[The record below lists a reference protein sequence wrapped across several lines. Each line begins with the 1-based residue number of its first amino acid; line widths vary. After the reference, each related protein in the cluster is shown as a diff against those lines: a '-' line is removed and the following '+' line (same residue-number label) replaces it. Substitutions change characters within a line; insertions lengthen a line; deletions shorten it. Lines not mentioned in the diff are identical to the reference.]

1 MLLHFR
7 KYGEGTPLIILH
19 GLFGQSDNW
28 NTLAKKLAEHQL
40 QVYAVDLRNH
50 GLSPHSDEM
59 SYEWMAKDVHEL
71 ILTENLEQPILMGH
85 SMGGKVAM
93 WYDYLF
99 PRTLKKLSVVDIAP
113 KQYKPGHEEVFKAL
127 NAVDFHQVKNRKE
140 AEMIL
145 RRYLKEESV
154 IQFLLKNIYWQ
165 TPEKLNWR
173 FNLNAI
179 QNHYDEILKAI
190 PNYLSQTETIFI
202 RGEKSNYITDKDW
215 ADVQKIYPNAQL
227 ITIPNAGHWV
237 HAEQPNFFYNIVLKM
252 IVQI

>member
-1 MLLHFR
+1 MILHFR

-28 NTLAKKLAEHQL
+28 NTLAKKLAEHPL

-59 SYEWMAKDVHEL
+59 SYEWMAKDVREL
-71 ILTENLEQPILMGH
+71 ILSENLNHPVLMGH

-99 PRTLKKLSVVDIAP
+99 PQTLKKLIVVDIAP
-113 KQYKPGHEEVFKAL
+113 KQYKPGHEEVFKVL
-127 NAVDFHQVKNRKE
+127 NAVDFNQVKTRKE
-140 AEMIL
+140 AEIIL
-145 RRYLKEESV
+145 RNHLKEESV
-154 IQFLLKNIYWQ
+154 IQFLLKNIYWE

-173 FNLNAI
+173 FNLNVI
-179 QNHYDEILKAI
+179 QSHYDEILKAI

-202 RGEKSNYITDKDW
+202 RGEKSNYITNDDW
-215 ADVQKIYPNAQL
+215 ADIQKIYSNAQL

-237 HAEQPNFFYNIVLKM
+237 HAEQPVLFLEKVLKS
-252 IVQI
+252 VN

>member
-1 MLLHFR
+1 MLHFR

-28 NTLAKKLAEHQL
+28 NTLAKKFAEHQL

-59 SYEWMAKDVHEL
+59 SYEQMAKDVREL
-71 ILTENLEQPILMGH
+71 ILSENLNHPVLMGH
-85 SMGGKVAM
+85 SMGGKVTM
-93 WYDYLF
+93 KYDYLF
-99 PRTLKKLSVVDIAP
+99 PETLKKLIVVDIAP

-127 NAVDFHQVKNRKE
+127 NAVDFNQVKNRKE
-140 AEMIL
+140 VEMIL
-145 RRYLKEESV
+145 RKYLKEEGV
-154 IQFLLKNIYWQ
+154 IQFLLKNIYWE

-179 QNHYDEILKAI
+179 QNHYDEILKAT

-202 RGEKSNYITDKDW
+202 RGEKSNYITNKDW
-215 ADVQKIYPNAQL
+215 TDIQKIYLNAQL
-227 ITIPNAGHWV
+227 ITITNAGHWV
-237 HAEQPNFFYNIVLKM
+237 HAEQPHFFYNIVLKM
-252 IVQI
+252 IVHI